1 MKTYTTRKVGGF
13 TLRKLGDYTL
23 YVSDDTGRVHHAV
36 DYTSRNPVT
45 LYPYA
50 ACRSGGY
57 DNVCG
62 ELTVTQTRSR
72 YSRGTLI
79 FR

>member
-1 MKTYTTRKVGGF
+1 MKTYTTRK
-13 TLRKLGDYTL
+13 LGDYTL
-23 YVSDDTGRVHHAV
+23 FVNDDTGRVHHAV
-36 DYTSRNPVT
+36 DSTSRNPTT

-50 ACRSGGY
+50 ASKYGGY

-62 ELTVTQTRSR
+62 ELTVTQIRSR
-72 YSRGTLI
+72 YSRNTLV